1 MSSSSIR
8 SQLERKRAQRV
19 AAEKHAS
26 TARSKESSR
35 RSDATKARTSAAKA
49 TNDATRKSRLREA
62 DRYENDANAA
72 GKDAATWQGKASG
85 YLNEEVRLQKQLSD
99 AEAAERKA
107 ADRKRD
113 QADAASERRRAEQV
127 AAANRETDRLRRE
140 MTTRFDTHERA
151 IAELRAPKQEALR
164 VLILTASSRDDLRIG
179 REQKRIQDA
188 VRFASGRDHVELDVR
203 PAATGEDLLS
213 GLTQTVP
220 HVLHFS
226 GHGNE
231 DLIVFEEDVDSRN
244 AGAPLPSRVLGR
256 ALQAVDETPL
266 LVVLNACSTA
276 RQAERLVD
284 GITSFAIGHS
294 DSIGDADAINYAAR
308 FYASIADG
316 QSIGA
321 AHELAVTL
329 LEMMGLPGHELPQL
343 YAADDLEPFDVR
355 LVLPA

>member
-62 DRYENDANAA
+62 HRYENDANAA
-72 GKDAATWQGKASG
+72 GKDAATWQSKASG

-113 QADAASERRRAEQV
+113 QADAVSERRRAEQV

-140 MTTRFDTHERA
+140 MTTRFDTHEQA

-164 VLILTASSRDDLRIG
+164 VLILTASSHDDLRVG

-188 VRFASGRDHVELDVR
+188 VRFASGRDHVKLDVR
-203 PAATGEDLLS
+203 PAATGAGS
-213 GLTQTVP
+213 GVP
-220 HVLHFS
+220 GERCRCGPRAAQPDRCRRQPSFDERLRK
-226 GHGNE
+226 HGAGRR
-231 DLIVFEEDVDSRN
+231 DQRVDARVTGR
-244 AGAPLPSRVLGR
+244 ARRRHGAPGPSQR
-256 ALQAVDETPL
+256 APHIRSDE
-266 LVVLNACSTA
+266 A
-276 RQAERLVD
+276 RR
-284 GITSFAIGHS
+284 S
-294 DSIGDADAINYAAR
+294 AA
-308 FYASIADG
+308 
-316 QSIGA
+316 
-321 AHELAVTL
+321 
-329 LEMMGLPGHELPQL
+329 
-343 YAADDLEPFDVR
+343 
-355 LVLPA
+355 